1 MKRPSVSFSGF
12 GESGVKTRQLKLKP
26 FFLSTFK
33 QWPHC
38 YSWQGRVSS
47 WNVYISGVFVV
58 SLMSS
63 LMRQGAFFPPVKIM
77 WEVFQN
83 HNLTSGAWARSWQCW
98 ETSAAFFW
106 NASCWTGSL
115 RCQICLRPWSQN
127 EFTEIT
133 EIYDDDDDMM
143 EYV

>member
-1 MKRPSVSFSGF
+1 MLKHEETIRELQRVWGNTTFSKKWR
-12 GESGVKTRQLKLKP
+12 EKTTP
-26 FFLSTFK
+26 ETETT
-33 QWPHC
+33 HC
-38 YSWQGRVSS
+38 NGWQGRVSS

-63 LMRQGAFFPPVKIM
+63 LMRQEAFFPPVKM

-83 HNLTSGAWARSWQCW
+83 HNLTSGARARSWQCW
-98 ETSAAFFW
+98 ETSAVFFCKT
-106 NASCWTGSL
+106 SCWTGSL